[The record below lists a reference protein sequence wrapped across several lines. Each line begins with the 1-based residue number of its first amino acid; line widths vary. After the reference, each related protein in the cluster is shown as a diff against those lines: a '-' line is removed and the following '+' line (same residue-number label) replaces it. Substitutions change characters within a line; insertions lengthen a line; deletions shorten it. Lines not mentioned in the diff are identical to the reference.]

1 MLKEKRGLSLKALG
15 VSGILMKNRQIPS
28 TCRVPAIRSAGVIK
42 AYMKDRGGL
51 DFPPKSDLTL
61 WEFDRLGVGEMM
73 RKKD

>member
-1 MLKEKRGLSLKALG
+1 
-15 VSGILMKNRQIPS
+15 MKNRQIPS

-61 WEFDRLGVGEMM
+61 WEFDRLGVGEM